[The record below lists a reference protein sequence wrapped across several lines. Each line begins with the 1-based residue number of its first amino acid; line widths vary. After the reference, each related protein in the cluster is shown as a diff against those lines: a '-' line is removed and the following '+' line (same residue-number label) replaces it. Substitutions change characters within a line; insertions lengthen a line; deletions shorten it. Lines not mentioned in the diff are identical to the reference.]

1 MCEDKDS
8 EDPAEQEYDPT
19 ADPEDP
25 NSTDYAD
32 YVEQDPEYVDTVF
45 NKSYL
50 SYPAFTSVQSATVQV
65 SRDTQLV
72 PRIGR
77 LNVYESPILSCSHN
91 TLTVHIVLDSGAT
104 CSLMSLNMTKKLG
117 LQVHKTILKAVQVD
131 G

>member
-1 MCEDKDS
+1 MCEEEDG

-32 YVEQDPEYVDTVF
+32 YVEQDPEYDDTVF

-77 LNVYESPILSCSHN
+77 LNV
-91 TLTVHIVLDSGAT
+91 
-104 CSLMSLNMTKKLG
+104 
-117 LQVHKTILKAVQVD
+117 
-131 G
+131 